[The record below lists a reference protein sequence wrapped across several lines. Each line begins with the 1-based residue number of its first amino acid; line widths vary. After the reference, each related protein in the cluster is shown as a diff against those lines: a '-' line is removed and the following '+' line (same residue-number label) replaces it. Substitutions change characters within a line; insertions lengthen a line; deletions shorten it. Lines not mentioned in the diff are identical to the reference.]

1 MIHSSLLP
9 DITIPDTLL
18 TPFVLQHAQRL
29 SREPA
34 LMEGSTGR
42 SLTYAEFSKQVKA
55 LAGGL
60 QQRGFGKG
68 DVLAI
73 MAPNVP
79 EYAVAFHGTAWA
91 GSTVTTV
98 NPTYT
103 AHEVN
108 HQLKDSGAKL
118 LVTVSMFLSV
128 AQEAVE
134 GTDVEEIFTI
144 DPSDVASLSS
154 LNGKP
159 LEDQVEVS
167 PDDIVALPYSSG
179 TTGLS
184 KGVMLSHR
192 NLVANLLQTSAMLPI
207 EEGETILS
215 FLPFFHIYGMQV
227 LMNSALAQ
235 GGKVVTMARFDL
247 EQFLQLSQD
256 HKITRAFVAPPIV
269 LALAKHPSV
278 ANYDLSTLQSVFSG
292 AAPLGA
298 ELAEEAA
305 TRLGCEVVQGY
316 GMTEL
321 SPVSH
326 TTPAGQF
333 KPGTI
338 GILTPSTMCRIVD
351 PESGQ
356 DLDIGED
363 GEIWVKGPQ
372 VMPGYLNNKEATAAT
387 IDENGWLH
395 TGDIG
400 HVDEDGH
407 FTIVDRLK
415 ELIKFKGFQV
425 PPAELE
431 ALLVTHPAI
440 ADAAVIGVPDDEAGE
455 LPKAFIALKE
465 GETTPADEIQ
475 RFVAD
480 KVASYK
486 QIRIVE
492 FVDSIPKSASGKIL
506 RRMLRDQS

>member
-1 MIHSSLLP
+1 
-9 DITIPDTLL
+9 
-18 TPFVLQHAQRL
+18 
-29 SREPA
+29 
-34 LMEGSTGR
+34 
-42 SLTYAEFSKQVKA
+42 
-55 LAGGL
+55 
-60 QQRGFGKG
+60 
-68 DVLAI
+68 
-73 MAPNVP
+73 
-79 EYAVAFHGTAWA
+79 
-91 GSTVTTV
+91 
-98 NPTYT
+98 
-103 AHEVN
+103 
-108 HQLKDSGAKL
+108 
-118 LVTVSMFLSV
+118 VSMFLSV

-154 LNGKP
+154 LAGEP

-167 PDDIVALPYSSG
+167 PDDTIALPYSSG

-207 EEGETILS
+207 AEGETILS

-256 HKITRAFVAPPIV
+256 YKVTRAFVAPPIV
-269 LALAKHPSV
+269 LALAKHPIV
-278 ANYDLSTLQSVFSG
+278 DNYDLSTLQSVFSG

-305 TRLGCEVVQGY
+305 TRLGCEVAQGY

-326 TTPAGQF
+326 ATPAGQF

-338 GILTPSTMCRIVD
+338 GILTPSTMGQIVD
-351 PESGQ
+351 PESGKG
-356 DLDIGED
+356 LGIGED

-372 VMPGYLNNKEATAAT
+372 VMTGYLNNAEATAAT
-387 IDENGWLH
+387 IDEDGWLH
-395 TGDIG
+395 TGDVG
-400 HVDEDGH
+400 HVDDDGH

-415 ELIKFKGFQV
+415 ELI
-425 PPAELE
+425 
-431 ALLVTHPAI
+431 THPAI

-465 GETTPADEIQ
+465 GESTSAEEIQ

-486 QIRIVE
+486 QVRIVQ

-506 RRMLRDQS
+506 RRLLRDQS